1 MCNDKLIGAYVFGAA
16 NETAVDY
23 DGHGSHTASTSGG
36 NVVNDVMVTTDAG
49 FVTPPFDISGVAPHA
64 NVISYLGCC
73 TLSGLT
79 AAIDQAIADEV
90 DAINYSIGSDAPSAL
105 WSDFDAVGFLN
116 ARAAGIFVATSNG
129 NAGPG
134 FATTGSP
141 ADAPWIL
148 SVGASTH
155 NRHNGNILTGLTR
168 GDATSL
174 AGHPRKVGYRRA
186 CNADSDHLRRDG
198 G

>member
-1 MCNDKLIGAYVFGAA
+1 
-16 NETAVDY
+16 DY

-36 NVVNDVMVTTDAG
+36 NVVQGVIVETPTITTE
-49 FVTPPFDISGVAPHA
+49 PFDISGVAPHA

-90 DAINYSIGSDAPSAL
+90 DVINYSIGSSAPSQL
-105 WSDFDAVGFLN
+105 WSDFDSVGYLN

-129 NAGPG
+129 NTGPG

-141 ADAPWIL
+141 ADAPW
-148 SVGASTH
+148 
-155 NRHNGNILTGLTR
+155 
-168 GDATSL
+168 
-174 AGHPRKVGYRRA
+174 
-186 CNADSDHLRRDG
+186 
-198 G
+198 